1 MLDWIIGGLAIA
13 LLVIGVIV
21 LISLPRQRQVV
32 SRDEAHVIIKRDK
45 VHVYS
50 GTPEVTG
57 FQGSTYYELPGWV
70 PFIGLDVTKVPL
82 SVVEIKVPEM
92 VTFTAQNARFTLTAS
107 VYVRVVDPLKA
118 AQRWPG
124 RAEETFKSSVS
135 ELIQN
140 AIRNTTTAFAAEE
153 IIEKKDEIAAKLQ
166 QALASDMDEY
176 GCIISNV
183 AVVNITDAPDT
194 TVISD
199 IARKREAEINA
210 ESRQMVALRD
220 REARIVEAEN
230 RELAENREAASTES
244 IGVRK
249 QEKERSIVISK
260 HNVAE
265 EEMKIEQVRQVRAAE
280 IEKAAAIER
289 AEGERQAAILKR
301 QGEAEGTRATGLAEA
316 EVIRSRGLAE
326 AEVIRSRGLAE
337 AETITKRVEALNSTE
352 ESGRWFREIEKDEN
366 IGIELAKALQQ
377 AQIRFVS
384 TGEVSS
390 FLNLLSASGGAN
402 VGAMFAAL
410 RETEP
415 ELVQRLEQVLAGLG
429 KSAGSG

>member
-1 MLDWIIGGLAIA
+1 MIAWIIGGLVIA
-13 LLVIGVIV
+13 LLIFLAVV
-21 LISLPRQRQVV
+21 LISLPRQRRVV
-32 SRDEAHVIIKRDK
+32 SRDEAHVIIKKDK

-57 FQGSTYYELPGWV
+57 FQGSTYYDLPGWV
-70 PFIGLDVTKVPL
+70 PFIGLDTTKVPL
-82 SVVEIKVPEM
+82 SVVEIKVPGM
-92 VTFTAQNARFTLTAS
+92 VTFTAQNARFTLSAS

-166 QALASDMDEY
+166 QALAGDMDEY

-183 AVVNITDAPDT
+183 AVVDITDAPDT

-230 RELAENREAASTES
+230 RELAENREAATAEA

-249 QEKERSIVISK
+249 QEKERTIFVSK
-260 HNVAE
+260 QNVAQ
-265 EEMKIEQVRQVRAAE
+265 EEMKVEDVRQVRAAE
-280 IEKAAAIER
+280 IERDASIER
-289 AEGERQAAILKR
+289 AQGERQAAILKR
-301 QGEAEGTRATGLAEA
+301 QGEAEGTQAVGLAEA

-337 AETITKRVEALNSTE
+337 AEAITKRVDALNRTE
-352 ESGRWFREIEKDEN
+352 EAGRWFREIEKDES

-377 AQIRFVS
+377 AQIRFIS

-390 FLNLLSASGGAN
+390 FLGLLSASGGAN
-402 VGAMFAAL
+402 IGAMLTAL

-415 ELVQRLEQVLAGLG
+415 ELVRRLEQVLEGLG
-429 KSAGSG
+429 RSTG